1 MKKKLIKILTTTLS
15 LIIVISSIIISGIT
29 AGRNLP
35 ASSLSFAI
43 ETVDGANA
51 EENVNPTPF
60 IVDPTI
66 IKSDNKNIYV
76 FDKADNTLKVIDNQT
91 NDFRQK
97 NNLYATLL
105 DVSDILLTKD
115 HILIYDKENVK
126 IECLKKEDLSVVD
139 TDENI
144 VSHFI
149 SAKCI
154 LPVEISNINYLLICP
169 EKPLENNFEL
179 ISFNSDDLFSINEIK
194 SFKISSEF
202 SDIQNYNY
210 IYASE
215 YSGNLF
221 LVLINNNSVLSFTY
235 NISSSGDITA
245 STAITNFTKK
255 SEIKSLSEIVL
266 EDQTKIIAFEIQDK
280 IELYSLNI
288 SSSGVSLDYIIN
300 MDIEL
305 SENFDLAYICSNKN
319 KLSLLSSSQ
328 QKIQNYTY
336 NGDLSTL
343 SVQISEK
350 VNPTIT
356 DNVWASLSNFK
367 YYYAFK
373 DTAIYTKPYSKTK
386 LAEVPKNSFI
396 AEIGQGKISDQIVN
410 GYSLVLYSAND
421 TNYYGYIKSS
431 DIALLSEESFESDR
445 VTVLNN
451 TALMSMPSFVR
462 DSGEICTKELA
473 MLKTTANVTVLSSL
487 NGYKAMGTRYIL
499 VKVQTDEEET
509 IGFIDLSRARV
520 WKEKGNKVITNATV
534 KRNNSSI
541 FVAEDDKSDVL
552 LSLNDGKR
560 VKILGKRNTKTNLT
574 HICFNDDAGNY
585 HEGYIYTYNLETD
598 TWSMLQIFGMGLI
611 ILNTILLVVIIC
623 IKNKVTK

>member
-15 LIIVISSIIISGIT
+15 LIIVLSSMIISGIT

-43 ETVDGANA
+43 QSEDESN
-51 EENVNPTPF
+51 ENQQVQTTPF
-60 IVDPTI
+60 LIDPTI
-66 IKSDNKNIYV
+66 IKTDDKNIYV
-76 FDKADNTLKVIDNQT
+76 FDSFDNSLKVIDKES
-91 NDFRQK
+91 NDFRQENTSFK
-97 NNLYATLL
+97 TLL
-105 DVSDILLTKD
+105 TVSDILLTSEN
-115 HILIYDKENVK
+115 ILLYDKENVK
-126 IECLKKEDLSVVD
+126 IECLKKEDLSLVD
-139 TDENI
+139 VDDSV

-149 SAKCI
+149 SAKYI
-154 LPVEISNINYLLICP
+154 LPVEISNTDYLLVCP

-179 ISFNSDDLFSINEIK
+179 ISFNNGDLFSVKEVK

-215 YSGNLF
+215 NNGNLF

-235 NISSSGDITA
+235 DITSSGDITA

-266 EDQTKIIAFEIQDK
+266 EDQTKLIAFEFEDK
-280 IELYSLNI
+280 IELYALNI
-288 SSSGVSLDYIIN
+288 SVSGVSLDYIAN
-300 MDIEL
+300 QDIALDE
-305 SENFDLAYICSNKN
+305 EFDLTYICSNKN
-319 KLSLLSSSQ
+319 TLSLLSSSL

-336 NGDLSTL
+336 GGDLSSL
-343 SVQISEK
+343 NVQTSEK
-350 VNPTIT
+350 TNPTIT
-356 DNVWASLSNFK
+356 DEIWTDLTSFK

-373 DTAIYTKPYSKTK
+373 DTALYTKPYAK
-386 LAEVPKNSFI
+386 AELSSVPQGSFI
-396 AEIGQGKISDQIVN
+396 AEIGQGKVGDNVIN
-410 GYSLVLYSAND
+410 GYSLVLYSADD
-421 TNYYGYIKSS
+421 TNFYGYIKSS
-431 DIALLSEESFESDR
+431 DIALLTESVFESDR

-451 TALMSMPSFVR
+451 TALLSFPSFVR
-462 DSGEICTKELA
+462 DEKTKELA

-499 VKVQTDEEET
+499 VKVHTDEGDT
-509 IGFIDLSRARV
+509 VGFIDLSRARA
-520 WKEKGNKVITNATV
+520 WKEKSNRVITNATV

-541 FVAEDDKSDVL
+541 FTAEDDKSDVL
-552 LSLNDGKR
+552 LTLNDGKR